1 MKVLLTG
8 GAGFIGSHLVDRL
21 LEEGHTVRVLDALVP
36 QVHPSGERPDYLAGD
51 AELLVGDVADRDA
64 VALALEGV
72 DIVVHLAA
80 AVGVGQSMYELELYT
95 RTNSLGTAIVLDEAV
110 KRRDRIRK
118 LLVASSMSV
127 YGEGQYTNEKTGER
141 GLAPRPRPVEQLRRR
156 EWELRTA
163 ANDVLVPEP
172 TSETKP
178 LAPQSIYAI
187 GKRDQEEMCLTI
199 GAAYGIPTVALRFF
213 SAYGPRQTL
222 SNPYNGAVAIFA
234 TRLRNGRAP
243 FIFEDGEQ
251 TRDFVH
257 VRDVARAM
265 SAALSRPEADG
276 RVVNVGSG
284 EPVTIRELAE
294 AVASA
299 LGVAIAPEILGEFRP
314 GDVRHCVADLT
325 LAADL
330 LGFRPEIPLEAGLPE
345 VVDWIGRAVPE
356 DRSDSAFDELAE
368 RGLIVRRA
376 AETAP

>member
-1 MKVLLTG
+1 
-8 GAGFIGSHLVDRL
+8 
-21 LEEGHTVRVLDALVP
+21 
-36 QVHPSGERPDYLAGD
+36 
-51 AELLVGDVADRDA
+51 
-64 VALALEGV
+64 
-72 DIVVHLAA
+72 
-80 AVGVGQSMYELELYT
+80 
-95 RTNSLGTAIVLDEAV
+95 
-110 KRRDRIRK
+110 
-118 LLVASSMSV
+118 
-127 YGEGQYTNEKTGER
+127 
-141 GLAPRPRPVEQLRRR
+141 
-156 EWELRTA
+156 
-163 ANDVLVPEP
+163 
-172 TSETKP
+172 
-178 LAPQSIYAI
+178 
-187 GKRDQEEMCLTI
+187 
-199 GAAYGIPTVALRFF
+199 
-213 SAYGPRQTL
+213 
-222 SNPYNGAVAIFA
+222 
-234 TRLRNGRAP
+234 
-243 FIFEDGEQ
+243 
-251 TRDFVH
+251 
-257 VRDVARAM
+257 M